1 MGKNRSILFVML
13 SVLACGCQAGW
24 LKPTQSGFIIQSFTT
39 YDPITGNNT
48 GVITTNGNSYQ
59 FAGDNT
65 GNMFIGGPGAQF
77 RGKNDGNVYIN
88 GDGAFVL
95 GTIASLA
102 TVTNRG
108 KGALLLANLTPGQ
121 KAEISDV
128 GNASILI
135 GAGTV
140 SNGQCIVVGD
150 GMESHGARS
159 VTAGS
164 FWGNGAGLT
173 NVSADFVV
181 VKSWAPSDVRY
192 RDNGDGTITDMATGL
207 MWMKNGNLTG
217 TFFTW
222 AAANAYCLDLVT
234 NGYSDWRLP
243 TVSVEAGAAELDTL
257 GRTAGNP
264 LGAWQG
270 LEGTAFTNIMASFGG
285 YYSASTN
292 ANGPSGPGYASA
304 WAVFLGNT
312 GAVQLRDQRDVWRVL
327 PVRGTNTGVE
337 SHYVTLADSR
347 GLNVGGYGFLT
358 VASGTQLVFVAGAV
372 TNVLDADILHP

>member
-77 RGKNDGNVYIN
+77 RGENDGNVYIN

-121 KAEISDV
+121 KAEITDV
-128 GNASILI
+128 GNAAILI

-164 FWGNGAGLT
+164 FWGNG
-173 NVSADFVV
+173 
-181 VKSWAPSDVRY
+181 
-192 RDNGDGTITDMATGL
+192 TGL
-207 MWMKNGNLTG
+207 MWLKNGNLTG

-243 TVSVEAGAAELDTL
+243 TVSVEGGAAELDTL